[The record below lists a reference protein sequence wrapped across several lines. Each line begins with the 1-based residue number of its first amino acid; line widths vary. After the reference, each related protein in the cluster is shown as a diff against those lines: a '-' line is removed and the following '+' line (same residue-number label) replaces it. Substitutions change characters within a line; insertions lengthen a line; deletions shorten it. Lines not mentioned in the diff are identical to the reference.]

1 MKILTIGDIV
11 GECGIKKL
19 RGILKNF
26 IQERNIDFVIA
37 NGENSADGMGITESI
52 FKELLA
58 LGKCY
63 NNGKPYLGKKRYF

>member
-37 NGENSADGMGITESI
+37 YGENSADGMGITESI
-52 FKELLA
+52 F
-58 LGKCY
+58 
-63 NNGKPYLGKKRYF
+63 